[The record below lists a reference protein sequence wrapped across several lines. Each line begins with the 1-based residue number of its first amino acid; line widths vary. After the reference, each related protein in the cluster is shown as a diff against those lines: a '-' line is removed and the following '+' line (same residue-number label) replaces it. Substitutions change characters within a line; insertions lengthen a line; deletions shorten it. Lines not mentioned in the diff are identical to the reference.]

1 MLAEDEVEAELEQSG
16 DEYENTVDQEEFNY
30 ETLEEEINDDIITK
44 DEITD
49 LESSINLTADQ
60 VTERFKQRKE
70 IYDRECENLDQTVKI
85 TDLNFTVGHLS
96 NVFYD
101 DKYKLIMC
109 AVPKG

>member
-16 DEYENTVDQEEFNY
+16 DEYEDTVDQEEFNY

-49 LESSINLTADQ
+49 LESSINLTVEQ

-70 IYDRECENLDQTVKI
+70 IYDRECENLDQTVKM

>member
-1 MLAEDEVEAELEQSG
+1 M
-16 DEYENTVDQEEFNY
+16 
-30 ETLEEEINDDIITK
+30 
-44 DEITD
+44 
-49 LESSINLTADQ
+49 
-60 VTERFKQRKE
+60 TERFKQRKE
-70 IYDRECENLDQTVKI
+70 IYDRECENLDQTVKM